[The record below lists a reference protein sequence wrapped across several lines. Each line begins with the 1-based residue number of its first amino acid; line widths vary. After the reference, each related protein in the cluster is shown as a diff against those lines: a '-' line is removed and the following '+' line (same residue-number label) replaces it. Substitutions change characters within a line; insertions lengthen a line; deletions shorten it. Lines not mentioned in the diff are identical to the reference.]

1 MEKIR
6 NKKID
11 FIIIVCAIAMGF
23 VMLAIVLLTQKE
35 GDMVTV
41 EVSGESVASFPL
53 SEELTYVINGKNGGT
68 NTLLLP

>member
-35 GDMVTV
+35 GDMV
-41 EVSGESVASFPL
+41 
-53 SEELTYVINGKNGGT
+53 
-68 NTLLLP
+68 